1 MAASN
6 PSDRAHKQPDPR
18 EVIEADSA
26 EESEESADMESSSS
40 TEEKSGE
47 SQSEQEEQ
55 EEKSFVANLY
65 AFMKERN
72 TPIERIPHLGFKQ
85 VNLWRIYKAVEK
97 LGGYDSVT
105 ARRLWKNVYDELG
118 GSPGSTSA
126 ATCTRRHYER
136 LVLPFE
142 RRLRGEEDKPLPV
155 AKPRKQY
162 KSAKEDKGG
171 ERKRKRSNEEEKAQ
185 KSGDCNEVTGKQTCC
200 TRCESGTC
208 PPLPRGSIASE
219 IRNKP
224 ENPNPD
230 GTGAPEE
237 SGNRRA
243 HDDWTANG
251 LRAYH
256 SAPNHKGNQS
266 ASVCGSSRPIKSLL
280 SNFHL
285 EGSHGGVISPLVKK
299 KLMAQASEAGSLHFF
314 QAEGSKAGA
323 RLQPSSSSPERP
335 SVIHRAQQP
344 ELSPGL
350 ATSSRASDDGSPEPP
365 SSPSLSVC
373 STSEDCTSP
382 PDDCR
387 ETPDRPAYYASITS
401 VPCVN
406 GIYKPLSHNPGKDLP
421 GFLQPPRGFLEVN
434 PYRNLAAR
442 NTGRD
447 SREQPTDLS
456 LPRSAWSPDSKG
468 TENGIPSAKN
478 SCQPPSSL
486 AGFGPKACWVPPMS
500 SFTKVQPK
508 TGEVV
513 RPIFHPRAG
522 PQAQG
527 FKPHVPQKRMVEDP
541 DASAAFEKKL
551 RVVPPLP
558 KDSGDLKGKADLP
571 KPFAPHKLLH
581 SQASLHHLS
590 YLLPGYN
597 RTRAPASYP
606 LEQLKPYSV
615 LPPSLHPLVFPS
627 LPAHLAAPPAASH
640 PPEPLYR
647 HLAVGGA
654 PPFLSPYESAP
665 HSSRFYPVHVW
676 HPQASYAIAGLH
688 SLYPT
693 KH

>member
-26 EESEESADMESSSS
+26 EESE
-40 TEEKSGE
+40 
-47 SQSEQEEQ
+47 
-55 EEKSFVANLY
+55 
-65 AFMKERN
+65 
-72 TPIERIPHLGFKQ
+72 
-85 VNLWRIYKAVEK
+85 
-97 LGGYDSVT
+97 VT

>member
-26 EESEESADMESSSS
+26 EESE
-40 TEEKSGE
+40 
-47 SQSEQEEQ
+47 
-55 EEKSFVANLY
+55 
-65 AFMKERN
+65 
-72 TPIERIPHLGFKQ
+72 
-85 VNLWRIYKAVEK
+85 
-97 LGGYDSVT
+97 VT

-162 KSAKEDKGG
+162 KSAKEGKEG

-185 KSGDCNEVTGKQTCC
+185 KSGDCNEVTGQQTGC

-208 PPLPRGSIASE
+208 LPLPRGSMPAE

-230 GTGAPEE
+230 RAGTPEE

-251 LRAYH
+251 LRASH
-256 SAPNHKGNQS
+256 SSSNHKGNQT
-266 ASVCGSSRPIKSLL
+266 ASVCGSSWPIKSLL

-299 KLMAQASEAGSLHFF
+299 KLMAQASEAGSLRFF

-323 RLQPSSSSPERP
+323 CLQPSSSSPERP

-468 TENGIPSAKN
+468 TENGIPSAKY
-478 SCQPPSSL
+478 SRQPPSSL

-513 RPIFHPRAG
+513 RPIFHPRPG

-527 FKPHVPQKRMVEDP
+527 FKPHVPQKRMAEDP
-541 DASAAFEKKL
+541 DSSAAFEKKL

-571 KPFAPHKLLH
+571 KPFATHKLLH

-590 YLLPGYN
+590 YLLPSYN

-647 HLAVGGA
+647 HLAVGGE
-654 PPFLSPYESAP
+654 PPFLSPYESSP

-688 SLYPT
+688 SLYPS